1 MRFAARCLPRNLAT
15 AGGTPDSIHMRTNY
29 TVKGLAE
36 RTRSTPTTTGPKA
49 LDMKPA
55 VIVAPGVL
63 RDSASVVR
71 HPDDTDLEY
80 QARCDLFALLP
91 EHAKKD

>member
-1 MRFAARCLPRNLAT
+1 
-15 AGGTPDSIHMRTNY
+15 
-29 TVKGLAE
+29 
-36 RTRSTPTTTGPKA
+36 
-49 LDMKPA
+49 MKPA